1 MKPCVG
7 FRPEHL
13 PLLMTRR
20 DLVLLL
26 GGAATWPFA
35 RQSLAAW
42 PVVGFLG
49 AEAPE
54 LWAARV
60 RAFRQGLSEAG
71 YEEGRNVSIEFRWAE
86 GRAYRLPAL
95 ARDLARRRVAV
106 IAAPGGTNGA
116 LAAKA
121 ATWTIPIVFTTS
133 GDPVQLGLVADLKRP
148 AGNLTGILNLNAEL
162 APKRLGLLKE
172 LVPAA
177 TSVALLVD
185 PTNASTERIV
195 GDVQPA
201 ASALG
206 LQLHIL
212 RARSEGDLEKV
223 FADIDRLGAKMLL
236 IGTEGFLVS
245 AAEQLAELTVR
256 HRVPTM
262 FQFRDYVTAG
272 GLISYGGS
280 AIGDF
285 RQAGVYTG
293 RILNG
298 ERPAVMPV
306 QRSQKFELI
315 INLKT
320 AKALNLSVPPA
331 LLARADE
338 VIDQIS
344 AIPQS

>member
-35 RQSLAAW
+35 SRSLAAW

-49 AEAPE
+49 AESPE
-54 LWAARV
+54 LWAAPV

-95 ARDLARRRVAV
+95 ARDLARRRVAA
-106 IAAPGGTNGA
+106 IAAPGSTNSA

-162 APKRLGLLKE
+162 APKRLELLHE
-172 LVPAA
+172 LIPTAA
-177 TSVALLVD
+177 RVAVLVD
-185 PTNASTERIV
+185 PTNANAERIV
-195 GDVQPA
+195 SDVQRA
-201 ASALG
+201 GSALG
-206 LQLHIL
+206 LQLQIL
-212 RARSEGDLEKV
+212 HARSEGDFEKV
-223 FADIDRLGAKMLL
+223 LANIDRLGASALL
-236 IGTEGFLVS
+236 IGTEGFPAS
-245 AAEQLAELTVR
+245 ATDRLAELTVR

-262 FQFRDYVTAG
+262 FQRRDHVAAG

-280 AIGDF
+280 AIGNF
-285 RQAGVYTG
+285 RQAGAYTG

-298 ERPAVMPV
+298 EHPAKMAV
-306 QRSQKFELI
+306 QPSRKFELI

-320 AKALNLSVPPA
+320 AKALDLRVTPA

-338 VIDQIS
+338 VIHQI
-344 AIPQS
+344 